1 MAPSNFTINKSER
14 RVSNPHDPGTAS
26 GLFVC
31 GCWSCW
37 RILSIILLTFPY
49 QLAFC
54 VASDSPPTRAAPP
67 TPLFKTRGGG
77 DTQSTDT
84 LADPRIVAALCV
96 SAAFLILLFVMGF
109 LKFLRFK
116 LRRRRNRV
124 VIEDHMGGCESGIS
138 VVPNEPDKKNGSVKR
153 FSREEIERVTMNFSQ
168 TRVIGSGGFS
178 TVYLAHFPGSTMAA
192 VKIHNGGERLN
203 RVFKQELEILLHLDH
218 DNIVK
223 LLGYGDD
230 REEGVL
236 VFEHVPKGSLQEMLH
251 DSTGAKENSPLSWKN
266 RMAIAF
272 QLAEAIEYLHE
283 KCALPI
289 VHGDIKAS
297 NILLDEHLNCKLCDF
312 GSAKMGFSST
322 VLPPSSSR
330 MNQVMMMGSPGYVD
344 PHYLRTGIPSKKN
357 DIYSF
362 GVILLE
368 LLTGMDAFCS
378 EREQPLTSIAGPI
391 LRDASQVGKV
401 VDPGLGGYF
410 DLEEAKVMASMAG
423 LCLGPSPTLRPSA
436 SDILQTMKH
445 KISSISFLFSPHHL
459 KL

>member
-1 MAPSNFTINKSER
+1 M
-14 RVSNPHDPGTAS
+14 
-26 GLFVC
+26 
-31 GCWSCW
+31 
-37 RILSIILLTFPY
+37 
-49 QLAFC
+49 
-54 VASDSPPTRAAPP
+54 
-67 TPLFKTRGGG
+67 
-77 DTQSTDT
+77 
-84 LADPRIVAALCV
+84 
-96 SAAFLILLFVMGF
+96 
-109 LKFLRFK
+109 
-116 LRRRRNRV
+116 
-124 VIEDHMGGCESGIS
+124 
-138 VVPNEPDKKNGSVKR
+138 
-153 FSREEIERVTMNFSQ
+153 
-168 TRVIGSGGFS
+168 
-178 TVYLAHFPGSTMAA
+178 
-192 VKIHNGGERLN
+192 
-203 RVFKQELEILLHLDH
+203 
-218 DNIVK
+218 
-223 LLGYGDD
+223 
-230 REEGVL
+230 